1 MFKYLFTDGQTEI
14 IAVELE
20 PIRELSAEST
30 LPGTKIRVIG
40 PIDVRRGI
48 WLLKRNNVEVLWA
61 NTGKDNLVIDKSL
74 QNFDRATN
82 AILKPKEHFE
92 LMKKVMS
99 AKIDDKAKMEI
110 DQDDSI
116 ESAELDA
123 IMCE

>member
-20 PIRELSAEST
+20 PIRELSTEST
-30 LPGTKIRVIG
+30 LPGTKIRLIG

-74 QNFDRATN
+74 
-82 AILKPKEHFE
+82 
-92 LMKKVMS
+92 
-99 AKIDDKAKMEI
+99 
-110 DQDDSI
+110 
-116 ESAELDA
+116 
-123 IMCE
+123 

>member
-1 MFKYLFTDGQTEI
+1 MGEQI

-30 LPGTKIRVIG
+30 LPGTKIRLIG

-74 QNFDRATN
+74 
-82 AILKPKEHFE
+82 
-92 LMKKVMS
+92 
-99 AKIDDKAKMEI
+99 
-110 DQDDSI
+110 
-116 ESAELDA
+116 
-123 IMCE
+123 